1 MNRPDADNA
10 RQRVY
15 RHTIP
20 VRIWHWLTVAA
31 VAGLLFTG
39 FNVINV
45 HPRLY
50 WGEVGN
56 AATQPAIALISTEPG
71 GPHATTKPNPTALV
85 IGSHTWDVTGWLGA
99 AWDLGQDGMYFV
111 IAITP
116 DSWHFGA
123 MRAWHFAWAWLLV
136 IAWLA
141 FVVYLI
147 VSGRMWRVLLPTPE
161 QRTASA
167 LVRDI
172 LDHLRLRRWSGAS
185 AQNYNLLQ
193 KLAYLFVL
201 FVLIPVAILSG
212 LTMSNAVTAR
222 FPELYTLF
230 GGRQSARTIHA
241 LCAAAVVVFAL
252 VHVVQLFVAGFVN
265 EIRSM
270 FTGYF
275 EIRREKARE

>member
-1 MNRPDADNA
+1 MGRPGAGHTP
-10 RQRVY
+10 QLVY
-15 RHTIP
+15 RHTVP

-31 VAGLLFTG
+31 VMGLLFTG
-39 FNVINV
+39 FNVVNV

-56 AATQPAIALISTEPG
+56 AATPPAIALISTEPG
-71 GPHATTKPNPTALV
+71 GPKATTHPAPAALV
-85 IGSHTWDVTGWLGA
+85 VGSHTWDVTGWLGA
-99 AWDLGQDGMYFV
+99 AWDLGADGMYFV

-136 IAWLA
+136 LTWLA
-141 FVVYLI
+141 FLAYL
-147 VSGRMWRVLLPTPE
+147 VSSGRMWRVLMPTSE
-161 QRTASA
+161 QRTARA
-167 LVRDI
+167 LIRDI

-185 AQNYNLLQ
+185 AQHYNLLQ
-193 KLAYLFVL
+193 KLSYLFVL
-201 FVLIPVAILSG
+201 LVLIPAAILSG

-230 GGRQSARTIHA
+230 GGRQSARTVHA

-252 VHVVQLFVAGFVN
+252 VHFFQLFVAGFFN

-270 FTGYF
+270 LTGYF
-275 EIRREKARE
+275 EIHREKGA